1 MGRTPSKEGIVYIK
15 ENIYMDFI
23 LSTGLLNHN
32 SCQLNTDLLVYTD
45 IKVYDDFTQ
54 SLYLTFISK
63 DSITGF
69 IIEGGEFVSSISEET
84 NDGELMTRLE
94 IKLLED
100 DTKFTYKEYVW
111 VTTYYEDE
119 LYVCMPNNKSISY
132 SEDDGFLD
140 DPSYLKQI

>member
-1 MGRTPSKEGIVYIK
+1 
-15 ENIYMDFI
+15 MDFI

-45 IKVYDDFTQ
+45 IKVYEDFTQ

-84 NDGELMTRLE
+84 NDDEIMTRIE
-94 IKLLED
+94 IKLLDD

-111 VTTYYEDE
+111 ITTYYEDE

-140 DPSYLKQI
+140 GPSYLKQT

>member
-45 IKVYDDFTQ
+45 IKVYEDFTQ

>member
-1 MGRTPSKEGIVYIK
+1 
-15 ENIYMDFI
+15 MDFI

-45 IKVYDDFTQ
+45 IKVYEDFTQ

-84 NDGELMTRLE
+84 NDDEIMTRIE
-94 IKLLED
+94 IKLLDD

-111 VTTYYEDE
+111 ITTYYEDE

>member
-1 MGRTPSKEGIVYIK
+1 
-15 ENIYMDFI
+15 MDFI

-45 IKVYDDFTQ
+45 IKVYEDFTQ

-63 DSITGF
+63 DSVTGF

-84 NDGELMTRLE
+84 NDGELMTRIE
-94 IKLLED
+94 IKLLDD

-111 VTTYYEDE
+111 ITTYYEDE

-140 DPSYLKQI
+140 DPSYLKQT

>member
-1 MGRTPSKEGIVYIK
+1 
-15 ENIYMDFI
+15 MDFI

-45 IKVYDDFTQ
+45 IKVYEDFTQ

-84 NDGELMTRLE
+84 NDDEIMTRIE
-94 IKLLED
+94 IKLLDD

-111 VTTYYEDE
+111 ITTYYEDE

-140 DPSYLKQI
+140 DPSYLKQT

>member
-1 MGRTPSKEGIVYIK
+1 
-15 ENIYMDFI
+15 MDFI

-45 IKVYDDFTQ
+45 IKVYEDFTQ

-84 NDGELMTRLE
+84 NDNEIMTRIE
-94 IKLLED
+94 IKLLDD

-111 VTTYYEDE
+111 ITTYYEDE

-140 DPSYLKQI
+140 DPSYLKQT